1 MATPSPSPGVRRQS
15 TLQPPPPPT
24 TPCVMAKKPRT
35 PDDALSPALAIAWSQ
50 TLDIAVGIRELRPWE
65 HFAPDAVLGV
75 RDPVSG
81 ETDWCTVMGHDDEV
95 YGIAIYGGDAGYETL
110 YRILHEE
117 VDEFDA
123 PIIQR
128 CTTLIFGTSA
138 GLLPATKRLLKG
150 LGRSFRGAAAW
161 PELLVHTPGLLPAPP
176 RDEATL
182 RRIANALTGLAKL
195 APWATDDATG
205 GACQVPGHAWAT
217 TFPFGDADRRT
228 APLPKVG
235 PRPVVT
241 APFDQ
246 LAATKL
252 RSSSSPRR
260 GRWLVDWFSGM
271 GVVDGPEA
279 QGQPFFTTH
288 LFLLD
293 IDSDLMVGVQ
303 VGRVST
309 VMDDLQKL
317 VLDTGAR
324 LALPNAL
331 LVRRRELVPALQP
344 LAQAL
349 GVPIEH
355 APELAEVT
363 QHVYGEMMEFLGG

>member
-1 MATPSPSPGVRRQS
+1 MAR
-15 TLQPPPPPT
+15 
-24 TPCVMAKKPRT
+24 KPRT
-35 PDDALSPALAIAWSQ
+35 TDAELSPALATAWSH
-50 TLDIAVGIRELRPWE
+50 TLDIAAGIRELRPWE
-65 HFAPDAVLGV
+65 HFAPDAILGV
-75 RDPVSG
+75 RDPISG

-95 YGIAIYGGDAGYETL
+95 YGVAIYSGDAGYESL
-110 YRILHEE
+110 HRILHEE

-123 PIIQR
+123 PIIQL
-128 CTTLIFGTSA
+128 CTTLVFGASA
-138 GLLPATKRLLKG
+138 ELIPATKRLLKG
-150 LGRSFRGAAAW
+150 LGRSYRGAAAW

-182 RRIANALTGLAKL
+182 RRLANALTGLAKL

-205 GACQVPGHAWAT
+205 GACQVPGHAWTT

-235 PRPVVT
+235 PRPVMT

-246 LAATKL
+246 LAASKL

-260 GRWLVDWFSGM
+260 GRWMVDWFSGM

-293 IDSDLMVGVQ
+293 VDSDLMVGVN

-309 VMDDLQKL
+309 VVADLQQL
-317 VLDTGAR
+317 VLESAAR
-324 LALPNAL
+324 QGLPNAL
-331 LVRRRELVPALQP
+331 WVRRRELVPALQP

-349 GVPIEH
+349 GVSIEH
-355 APELAEVT
+355 KPELAEVA
-363 QHVYGEMMEFLGG
+363 QHVFGEMMGFLGG